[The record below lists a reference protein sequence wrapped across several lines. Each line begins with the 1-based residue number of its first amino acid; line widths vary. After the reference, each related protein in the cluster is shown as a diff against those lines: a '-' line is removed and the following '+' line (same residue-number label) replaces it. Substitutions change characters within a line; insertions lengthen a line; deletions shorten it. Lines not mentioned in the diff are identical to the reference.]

1 VDLGFFFDNSSD
13 FLAVSSSGTGGWI
26 AVNRTLAAR
35 LGWSPEEVVA
45 RNRVDKGNP
54 ALLPCSDGTTLHVA
68 WKTVSADGVD
78 YWIGR
83 EVLTDIV
90 RQVHHRIKNHLQ
102 TLISLLSLQSFES
115 PDERVRESLAVART
129 RMQAIARLYEPLYG
143 SADFQWIEFGSYL
156 RSLAAEHMD
165 AGSSI
170 ETADVVL
177 EIGQALPLTLIA
189 ADTLHNRLRSVEL
202 AYLAPGRIE
211 FTAVAADALDLP
223 SPVVVRLLAQ
233 QLGAD
238 LLVSDDRLSVTFQI
252 SSLGSV

>member
-1 VDLGFFFDNSSD
+1 
-13 FLAVSSSGTGGWI
+13 
-26 AVNRTLAAR
+26 
-35 LGWSPEEVVA
+35 
-45 RNRVDKGNP
+45 
-54 ALLPCSDGTTLHVA
+54 
-68 WKTVSADGVD
+68 
-78 YWIGR
+78 
-83 EVLTDIV
+83 
-90 RQVHHRIKNHLQ
+90 
-102 TLISLLSLQSFES
+102 
-115 PDERVRESLAVART
+115 
-129 RMQAIARLYEPLYG
+129 
-143 SADFQWIEFGSYL
+143 
-156 RSLAAEHMD
+156 MD